1 MVSLD
6 SSSDEMAS
14 SPTAP
19 EYSSVSEIEST
30 ISSSESNGD
39 PQQDDFATI
48 SPVEETT
55 PVPMDE
61 KQPESLPASSPKPV
75 WNGFKIVGD
84 NVDKNVRP
92 TFQRSNHHTQSL
104 HHFHSYAVKDRVNL
118 SGSSE
123 EGKSLSSV
131 DPSSLIVTKEEWDCF
146 KDDCSILIAR

>member
-19 EYSSVSEIEST
+19 EYSSVYEIEST

-39 PQQDDFATI
+39 PQQDDLATI
-48 SPVEETT
+48 SPVEGTT
-55 PVPMDE
+55 SVPMDE
-61 KQPESLPASSPKPV
+61 KQPESLPASSPKLV

-84 NVDKNVRP
+84 NEDKNVRP
-92 TFQRSNHHTQSL
+92 IFQRCNHHTQSL

-123 EGKSLSSV
+123 EGKSPSSV
-131 DPSSLIVTKEEWDCF
+131 DPNSLIVTKEEWDCL
-146 KDDCSILIAR
+146 KVKVRKLIE

>member
-1 MVSLD
+1 MPL
-6 SSSDEMAS
+6 SSSFLPLVYFRVGLAHHIFLFPFLLHVGCPV
-14 SPTAP
+14 SPHR
-19 EYSSVSEIEST
+19 
-30 ISSSESNGD
+30 
-39 PQQDDFATI
+39 
-48 SPVEETT
+48 
-55 PVPMDE
+55 
-61 KQPESLPASSPKPV
+61 
-75 WNGFKIVGD
+75 D

-123 EGKSLSSV
+123 EGKSPSSV

>member
-6 SSSDEMAS
+6 SSSDEI
-14 SPTAP
+14 PTAP

-61 KQPESLPASSPKPV
+61 KQPESLPASSPKLV

-92 TFQRSNHHTQSL
+92 TFQRSNQSL

-118 SGSSE
+118 SGRKE
-123 EGKSLSSV
+123 NLLAALIQV
-131 DPSSLIVTKEEWDCF
+131 PS
-146 KDDCSILIAR
+146 